1 MQNSRLESRSTF
13 WDGLNRLIE
22 GPVAWIVTLIVIP
35 VLLVAVLLLPPISL
49 LDRLEA
55 FTYTRIPASGG
66 VVTDPDGTMVNF
78 PAEGVESSVLASL
91 ASIPRSDFIEG
102 RGNRELYD
110 AAANLP
116 DFLIPKSPYYQLD
129 VKGASP
135 TALGIRIPIPNDS
148 LPFETLGV
156 YRWTGTDWLHV
167 PNMVFAAEDVIES
180 NLDFAPDNFMVMQT
194 VPGLATVT
202 AGLGLTG
209 QLPQGA
215 VVTSDAKAG
224 LYLRGDGAL
233 DGAAPI
239 NSGNTLPIIR
249 NWEGEAVRT
258 DLINNL
264 LIDPGQQENQL
275 TAVEQTIIQNGYPG
289 VIIDYRGVD
298 ALPSARADYAL
309 LIAKMAERLHAAG
322 KTLSVRVEE
331 PNQISAEE
339 WDTLGYDW
347 SALGASVDSL
357 IIPAPIDP
365 RAYQA
370 DGAMTALLDYATS
383 QVERRKLEFEVPGQ
397 SLERAGNYLLM
408 KGYQESL
415 QPLIAEVKAT
425 SSESDP
431 SVSLT
436 LDNPRLLQR
445 VRWDDGIGMY
455 TYSYIDDQGFER
467 TVYIENAGSMAHK
480 LDIFQEYNVRDVM
493 LQVHPAGDVDPNI
506 WNVLLQFQNNGDMSA
521 TSNQLSVAYTVYD
534 NGGNVVAQDVRPLDN
549 PAMAFLPADADAELR
564 IEATIL
570 GASGQPVTAPQSIV
584 YSASP
589 VAAKA
594 ETEAATE
601 AVAVSAAA
609 VPSVTTGQ
617 IINVREGPGTVYN
630 VLGQIS
636 PGESYAITG
645 KNEAG
650 DWWQIEFNGGKGW
663 VIDQLVE
670 ADANFDAIAL
680 ATDIPEPP
688 EVVVA
693 EAAPAPA
700 ADSGAAPAPAAPVI
714 AAPPPSGAIPFGY
727 GVQAHMVHTGD
738 TMIQQVMASTAG
750 MGFNWVKQQIEWRVM
765 EGSPG
770 NIDWGSMDPI
780 VNAANG
786 AGMSLLFSVVNAPA
800 WARESGFDGSVGG
813 PPADPQTYAN
823 FVGALAGKYC
833 GSSVKMIEVWNEQNL
848 HYEWGNKPLNA
859 AEYVALLAPAYA
871 AIKNACPSMWVVSGA
886 PTPAGNN
893 APYAMD
899 DFTYLEQM
907 FQAGAANY
915 MDAVG
920 AHPSGYNVPPSVTWE
935 GACEAIQKTGN
946 SFNGACDSP
955 HHSWSFRST
964 MEGYRNIMSVYGAGD
979 KVIVPTEFGW
989 AAGGALDPRYKYAD
1003 DNDFGEQAQWTVEAY
1018 QMMKGWGW
1026 VGPAFLWNLNFRVVA
1041 NGTEKAQWGIVDPG
1055 WGPLPAYNALASM
1068 PK

>member
-1 MQNSRLESRSTF
+1 
-13 WDGLNRLIE
+13 
-22 GPVAWIVTLIVIP
+22 
-35 VLLVAVLLLPPISL
+35 
-49 LDRLEA
+49 
-55 FTYTRIPASGG
+55 
-66 VVTDPDGTMVNF
+66 
-78 PAEGVESSVLASL
+78 
-91 ASIPRSDFIEG
+91 
-102 RGNRELYD
+102 
-110 AAANLP
+110 
-116 DFLIPKSPYYQLD
+116 
-129 VKGASP
+129 
-135 TALGIRIPIPNDS
+135 
-148 LPFETLGV
+148 
-156 YRWTGTDWLHV
+156 
-167 PNMVFAAEDVIES
+167 
-180 NLDFAPDNFMVMQT
+180 
-194 VPGLATVT
+194 
-202 AGLGLTG
+202 
-209 QLPQGA
+209 
-215 VVTSDAKAG
+215 
-224 LYLRGDGAL
+224 
-233 DGAAPI
+233 
-239 NSGNTLPIIR
+239 
-249 NWEGEAVRT
+249 
-258 DLINNL
+258 
-264 LIDPGQQENQL
+264 
-275 TAVEQTIIQNGYPG
+275 
-289 VIIDYRGVD
+289 
-298 ALPSARADYAL
+298 
-309 LIAKMAERLHAAG
+309 
-322 KTLSVRVEE
+322 RV
-331 PNQISAEE
+331 Q
-339 WDTLGYDW
+339 
-347 SALGASVDSL
+347 
-357 IIPAPIDP
+357 
-365 RAYQA
+365 
-370 DGAMTALLDYATS
+370 
-383 QVERRKLEFEVPGQ
+383 
-397 SLERAGNYLLM
+397 
-408 KGYQESL
+408 
-415 QPLIAEVKAT
+415 
-425 SSESDP
+425 
-431 SVSLT
+431 
-436 LDNPRLLQR
+436 
-445 VRWDDGIGMY
+445 WDDSIGMY

-480 LDIFQEYNVRDVM
+480 LDIFQDYNVRDVM

-549 PAMAFLPADADAELR
+549 PTMAFLPADTDAELR

-594 ETEAATE
+594 EAEAE

-645 KNEAG
+645 KNEPG

-670 ADANFDAIAL
+670 ADADFDAIAL

-693 EAAPAPA
+693 EAAPVPA

-786 AGMSLLFSVVNAPA
+786 AGTNLLFSVVNAPA

-955 HHSWSFRST
+955 HHSWSFR
-964 MEGYRNIMSVYGAGD
+964 
-979 KVIVPTEFGW
+979 
-989 AAGGALDPRYKYAD
+989 
-1003 DNDFGEQAQWTVEAY
+1003 
-1018 QMMKGWGW
+1018 
-1026 VGPAFLWNLNFRVVA
+1026 
-1041 NGTEKAQWGIVDPG
+1041 
-1055 WGPLPAYNALASM
+1055 
-1068 PK
+1068 